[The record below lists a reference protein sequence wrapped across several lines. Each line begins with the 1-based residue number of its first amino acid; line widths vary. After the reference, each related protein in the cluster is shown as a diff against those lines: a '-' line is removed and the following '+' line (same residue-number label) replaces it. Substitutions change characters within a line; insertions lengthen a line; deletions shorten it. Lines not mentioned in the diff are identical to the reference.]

1 MPFGLTRLT
10 IFSISQKSSSSVA
23 IFFILDLELIKF
35 LFSDE
40 LITEIN
46 WQKPKNV
53 NAKSYEIRLQAEN
66 RASKSFTILGK
77 TSFSMKNTD
86 LLEKMVHLKFS
97 VEVRAKS
104 DFSELLGPWS
114 NPTEFEVFDPSPI
127 EPFETVQ
134 VR

>member
-1 MPFGLTRLT
+1 MN
-10 IFSISQKSSSSVA
+10 QKFNK
-23 IFFILDLELIKF
+23 INNILDKSKKFPLGFFKLGMDLIKF

-40 LITEIN
+40 LVTEIN
-46 WQKPKNV
+46 WQKPTNV

-86 LLEKMVHLKFS
+86 LLEKMVSLKFS